1 MLDDAALEM
10 RTAADTRLVL
20 EIALT
25 RLARPESDL
34 TLEALADNCMI
45 FYRPLQRDEALV
57 REVLANEQSL
67 AAVKLF
73 LERARGVE
81 NWTAENIYGVL
92 KSIMDEMGIKMPV
105 VAVPIRVLVFGEKIS
120 PCL

>member
-1 MLDDAALEM
+1 M
-10 RTAADTRLVL
+10 
-20 EIALT
+20 
-25 RLARPESDL
+25 
-34 TLEALADNCMI
+34 
-45 FYRPLQRDEALV
+45 
-57 REVLANEQSL
+57 
-67 AAVKLF
+67 KLF

-120 PCL
+120 PVFDKTLELFGKDTVIANIESGLKML